1 MEIIILI
8 IFSLVMLPVL
18 GLLSLVSL
26 SSFAWLYV
34 FALSLLFT
42 VQIKIPKDIR
52 NITIVAL
59 SLGVVMMWVALF
71 ASCQELPGP
80 YNNLSN
86 PVAMGGFPIM
96 AFEYPP
102 GALGNNNPPVDTW
115 GLFYLNLCFWIAI
128 GSGIAILLRK
138 HLNKKRVYIFF
149 IINIIVSIYGLGYL
163 LLRFD

>member
-34 FALSLLFT
+34 FVLGLLFII
-42 VQIKIPKDIR
+42 QIKILKDIR

-59 SLGVVMMWVALF
+59 SLGAIMMWIALF
-71 ASCQELPGP
+71 SSSQELSGP
-80 YNNLSN
+80 YDNLRN
-86 PVAMGGFPIM
+86 PVAMGGFPIV

-115 GLFYLNLCFWIAI
+115 GLFYLNLCFWIVI

-163 LLRFD
+163 LLKFD